1 MENRLLWAQF
11 ISGDDKAYSI
21 LYERYV
27 DILFSYG
34 MGFTPNRELVK
45 DCIQDI
51 FIRIFS
57 HRKHLKEID
66 NVKLYLFI
74 ALKNALFN
82 YFKRDESF
90 RQVYW
95 DEVEFNAEE
104 PVFDVA
110 FSVEDVI
117 ITGEEKEERTEQIN
131 RMILGMLTSRQ
142 KEVIYYRYI
151 EEMDLDMICELMK
164 MNYQS
169 VLNLM
174 QRSIKRIRTLY
185 DIEKEN
191 YTLKGKFMKL
201 YLYKKK

>member
-1 MENRLLWAQF
+1 MQKVNASVLN
-11 ISGDDKAYSI
+11 GDDKAYSM

-27 DILFSYG
+27 DILFPYG

-57 HRKHLKEID
+57 RRKHLKKID

-82 YFKRDESF
+82 YFKRNELP
-90 RQVYW
+90 RQTYHKEIEFNMAEPAF
-95 DEVEFNAEE
+95 DVEF
-104 PVFDVA
+104 
-110 FSVEDVI
+110 SIEDVI
-117 ITGEEKEERTEQIN
+117 ITSEKKEEYAERIN
-131 RMILGMLTSRQ
+131 RMILGTLTSRQ

-151 EEMDLDMICELMK
+151 EEMDLEMICELMK

-169 VLNLM
+169 VLNLIPL
-174 QRSIKRIRTLY
+174 RGYRHSIATR
-185 DIEKEN
+185 
-191 YTLKGKFMKL
+191 G
-201 YLYKKK
+201 

>member
-1 MENRLLWAQF
+1 VQF
-11 ISGDDKAYSI
+11 ISGDDKAYSV

-51 FIRIFS
+51 FIRIFI

-74 ALKNALFN
+74 AFKNALFN
-82 YFKRDESF
+82 YFKRDESS
-90 RQVYW
+90 RRVYR
-95 DEVEFNAEE
+95 DETEFNTAE
-104 PVFDVA
+104 PVFDVE
-110 FSVEDVI
+110 FSVEDLI
-117 ITGEEKEERTEQIN
+117 ITGEEKQEHAEQIN
-131 RMILGMLTSRQ
+131 RLILGMLTSRQ

-174 QRSIKRIRTLY
+174 QRSIKKIRTLY
-185 DIEKEN
+185 DIKKESHTKRGEFIKVLS
-191 YTLKGKFMKL
+191 YR
-201 YLYKKK
+201 KK